1 MLALVE
7 IPQRL
12 ETMYAQYKQLSQAIY
27 NPIQK
32 IGEPRQV
39 PQGTDLFKLTD
50 KLAFVYICE
59 GFFKLLINGKPVR
72 LYSDSDFIVT
82 GSHTDPDA
90 VLTGDFGGQVAI
102 FDTAK
107 IIHLT
112 TRHPKLLNALFKLT
126 DLENRI
132 NRALA
137 ANLMR
142 QDTNADFTL
151 KEYNEGETI
160 ILEGDQSTEIYE
172 LLSGEAEAIQGDKTV
187 GKINEGEIFGEV
199 SFFTGEPRNASVKAT
214 ETCMVR
220 IINQSNFAEMM
231 KTNPNFAKSISRTL
245 AKRFSDVNKRLAQH
259 SNSAPKE

>member
-12 ETMYAQYKQLSQAIY
+12 ETLYAQYKQLARAIY
-27 NPIQK
+27 NPIQNV
-32 IGEPRQV
+32 GEAKQV
-39 PQGTDLFKLTD
+39 PQGTDLFKLTE

-72 LYSDSDFIVT
+72 LYSESDFIIT
-82 GSHTDPDA
+82 GSHNGTEA
-90 VLTGDFGGQVAI
+90 VLTGDFGGQVVV
-102 FDTAK
+102 FDTSK
-107 IIHLT
+107 IIKIA
-112 TRHPKLLNALFKLT
+112 TRHPKLLNAIFKLT

-142 QDTNADFTL
+142 QDANTDFTL
-151 KEYNEGETI
+151 KEFNEGETI
-160 ILEGDQSTEIYE
+160 ILEGDQSTDIYE
-172 LLSGEAEAIQGDKTV
+172 LISGEAEAVRDDKAV
-187 GKINEGEIFGEV
+187 GTINEGEIFGEV

-220 IINQSNFAEMM
+220 IINESNFAEMM
-231 KTNPNFAKSISRTL
+231 KTNPNFARSISRTL
-245 AKRFSDVNKRLAQH
+245 AKRFSDVNKRLAQ
-259 SNSAPKE
+259 SAITESR